1 MATRK
6 TNPPRPRPRP
16 SALARAEHDGPPV
29 HLTKP
34 EQRVFDAAVRL
45 GEDLAVA
52 VESKVAEYG
61 RWLLEEV
68 FANDAHAAL
77 DDRTKNPVWTELVR
91 RAGGPTLRIGR
102 RTLYVALRVAAYDH
116 RITDQTWREL
126 DAGRKERLL
135 PLRDDRRL
143 REAAQHVTKFKLTQV
158 KTEAYVTALLAESG
172 TPRELR
178 LTGALLMGRMKKLHE
193 TLGGAAVLRKLR
205 TLSADL
211 EPKERAALGQEL
223 EKVRDVLTALAREVR
238 GR

>member
-1 MATRK
+1 MKSA
-6 TNPPRPRPRP
+6 PRS
-16 SALARAEHDGPPV
+16 SAIVRAEHDGAPV

-34 EQRVFDAAVRL
+34 ERRVFETALRM
-45 GEDLAVA
+45 GEDLADE
-52 VESKVAEYG
+52 VESKVAAYG

-68 FANDAHAAL
+68 FANDAGAAL

-102 RTLYVALRVAAYDH
+102 RTIHVALRLAAYDR

-135 PLRDDRRL
+135 PLHEDRRL

-158 KTEAYVTALLAESG
+158 KTEAYVSSLLAESG
-172 TPRELR
+172 TPTEVR
-178 LTGALLMGRMKKLHE
+178 LTGPLLLGRMKKLHE
-193 TLGGAAVLRKLR
+193 TLSGASVLKKVR
-205 TLSADL
+205 TLRGDL
-211 EPKERAALGQEL
+211 KPKERDALVSEL
-223 EKVRDVLTALAREVR
+223 EKVRDVITAIAREVR